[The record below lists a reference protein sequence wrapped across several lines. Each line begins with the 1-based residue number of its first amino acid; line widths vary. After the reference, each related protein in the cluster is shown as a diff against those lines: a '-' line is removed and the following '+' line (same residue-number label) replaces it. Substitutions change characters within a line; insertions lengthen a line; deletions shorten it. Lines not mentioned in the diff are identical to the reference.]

1 MYPLLETIRLENRA
15 FHNLELHERRMR
27 RSRRI
32 LFGIDDPIHL
42 NAHLAAPEDIDA
54 SRYKCRLEYGSVLGE
69 AEYLPYKIN
78 PVGSLRVVSV
88 DTIEYSFKYSNR
100 TRLDEIRK
108 MRGSCDGV
116 IIVVDGRL
124 TDTTYSNIAL
134 FNGDRWITPDAPLLA
149 GTKRDELLSSG
160 VIDAEA
166 IRIYDLDRFEKIA
179 LINAM
184 LDLGEV
190 EVPVE
195 KVVR

>member
-1 MYPLLETIRLENRA
+1 
-15 FHNLELHERRMR
+15 MR

-42 NAHLAAPEDIDA
+42 NAHLATPEDIDDT
-54 SRYKCRLEYGSVLGE
+54 RYKCRLEYGNALGE
-69 AEYLPYKIN
+69 AEYVPYTIN

-88 DTIEYSFKYSNR
+88 DTFEYSFKYSNR
-100 TRLDEIRK
+100 TRLDEIRN

-116 IIVVDGRL
+116 IIVVDGKL

-134 FNGDRWITPDAPLLA
+134 FDGDRWITPDAPLLA
-149 GTKRDELLSSG
+149 GTKREELLSSG

-166 IRIYDLDRFEKIA
+166 IRIDDLDRFEKIA

-190 EVPVE
+190 EVPLE